1 MGFISIVAVIYIIYA
16 GFQLMIG
23 AGDEEK
29 MKKTRQI
36 ILYVILGIMIMWLAY
51 PIVKWTT
58 ELIKKTAYK

>member
-1 MGFISIVAVIYIIYA
+1 MGFISIIAVIYIIYA

-58 ELIKKTAYK
+58 ELIKKTAYE